1 MWLWL
6 GLDPSPLL
14 SQDSYLLA
22 SKWKLQKQALSR
34 CLDLL
39 LAAVYLDGGMA
50 AAMHVLQQLLQQTP
64 PTGLCKAWIP
74 SWAQKQGSS
83 WGGTLYPKAR

>member
-6 GLDPSPLL
+6 GLDPVPWCLPG
-14 SQDSYLLA
+14 SYVLA

-39 LAAVYLDGGMA
+39 LAAVYLDGGMDA
-50 AAMHVLQQLLQQTP
+50 AVHVLGVLLQQTP
-64 PTGLCKAWIP
+64 PTGLPKAWIP
-74 SWAQKQGSS
+74 AWAQRQGRAAPL
-83 WGGTLYPKAR
+83 GM

>member
-14 SQDSYLLA
+14 PPDSYLLT

-83 WGGTLYPKAR
+83 WGGTLYPTAR